1 MISKAK
7 TVNEYLET
15 VPEKRKE
22 ALLKIRKLC
31 KSILKGYHEVME
43 YGGPG
48 YAKNGKVEIG
58 FMSQKQHITFYC
70 LKHQVMLDNKDL
82 LKGLNHGKGAI
93 RFSNPDKIDFNV
105 IEKLLVETYN
115 SGDEAC

>member
-1 MISKAK
+1 MISNAK
-7 TVNEYLET
+7 TVDEYLES
-15 VPEKRKE
+15 VPAQRKQ
-22 ALLKIRKLC
+22 ALIKIRNLC
-31 KSILKGYHEVME
+31 NSILKGYNEIIE

-70 LKHQVMLDNKDL
+70 LKHRVMLDNKDL

-93 RFSNPDKIDFNV
+93 RFSNPDKIDYNV
-105 IEKLLVETYN
+105 IEKLLVETN
-115 SGDEAC
+115 KSSEEAC